1 MRHVF
6 EWNFEL
12 RTESPL
18 RIGDNEG
25 DLLLDADGKPFLPGT
40 SLAGACRSYVEEVF
54 GSDVANELFGKIGDE
69 LRPSRLIFSDG
80 VCRTTQSYF
89 FQPRIALD
97 GKSKTVQS
105 GMFERVTV
113 SSGSVFPVMLVLKTS
128 CEEDKEVVED
138 MLAALNEGTIRIGA
152 DKSIGGGKVSIVNG
166 YFVHYDCSK
175 RQELF
180 NYVNEMKKKT
190 VWSPQ
195 KNDGNRGVI
204 RFIIKGQTASP
215 LLVAGQN
222 TFDSDQADRI
232 YMKINKDGTE
242 RAIIP
247 ASSFKGVLR
256 HRIQRIANIM
266 QLKEKET
273 YVTELFG
280 SESEEHTKRSGNLLL
295 EDTFVEQEKS
305 KTYYRIQINPLTG
318 SVKNGALLDMKTV
331 QGSFTTLLI
340 YRLKKG
346 REMTTED
353 KVALALLL
361 FALRD
366 LGMQQL
372 TVGSGASI
380 GWGYLDILSIHVQFA
395 DGNVLFNFR
404 DKQIKDESHWLEKL
418 QKALDHAKESVEV

>member
-1 MRHVF
+1 MQHVF

-12 RTESPL
+12 RAESPL

-25 DLLLDADGKPFLPGT
+25 DLLLDAAGKPFLPGT
-40 SLAGACRSYVEEVF
+40 SLAGACRSYVEQAF

-80 VCRTTQSYF
+80 VCRTSQSYF
-89 FQPRIALD
+89 VQPRIALD

-105 GMFERVTV
+105 GLFERVTV
-113 SSGSVFPVMLVLKTS
+113 SSGSVFTVMLVLKTS
-128 CEEDKEVVED
+128 CEADKDVVED

-166 YFVHYDCSK
+166 HFVHYDCSK
-175 RQELF
+175 QQDLF
-180 NYVNEMKKKT
+180 DYVNKTKKKT
-190 VWSPQ
+190 AWSPK

-204 RFIIKGQTASP
+204 RFIIKGQTAAP

-222 TFDSDQADRI
+222 TFDSDQADRV
-232 YMKINKDGTE
+232 YMKIDKNGNE

-266 QLKEKET
+266 QLKDKET
-273 YVTELFG
+273 YVAQLFG
-280 SESEEHTKRSGNLLL
+280 TDSQEHTKRSGNLLL
-295 EDTFVEQEKS
+295 EDTFLEQEKS

-318 SVKNGALLDMKTV
+318 GVKNGALLDMKTV
-331 QGSFTTLLI
+331 QGSFTTILT

-346 REMTTED
+346 EMTKED
-353 KVALALLL
+353 KVVLALLL

-380 GWGYLDILSIHVQFA
+380 GWGYLDISSIHVQFA
-395 DGNVLFNFR
+395 DGNVLFNFK
-404 DKQIKDESHWLEKL
+404 DKQIKDESHWLENL